1 MWEKLII
8 AVLNIAILDLNLC
21 ERRSEIE
28 GDVSCT
34 PVKTSVDEFV
44 QALAVPKTLK
54 PKKKIAPALCHSEQ
68 FENLNGN
75 GKRHMRDEDI
85 GGQNIN
91 PILRMH
97 RENELHRRRKSSLSE
112 EQHFPLLT
120 VRTSNCLETR
130 GACIPKIDASS
141 TRADDYSLRSLIRM
155 SLNNTLPCL
164 PEWICRAKKPL
175 RYSSFSQCAAGT
187 PLTQVLTTLPFA

>member
-1 MWEKLII
+1 MLE
-8 AVLNIAILDLNLC
+8 AVC
-21 ERRSEIE
+21 SHMPV
-28 GDVSCT
+28 VS
-34 PVKTSVDEFV
+34 VVRAV
-44 QALAVPKTLK
+44 AVPKTPE
-54 PKKKIAPALCHSEQ
+54 PKQKIAPTLCHSEQ

-97 RENELHRRRKSSLSE
+97 RENELHRRRKSPLSE